1 MTSDPIR
8 AAIEQLR
15 ASIEA
20 LPEFAK
26 REQWRADKRHHSVNV
41 LSGDPDAA
49 WSVQMIAHIGSDR
62 APAHL
67 PIGEHIAL
75 TASPHVTE
83 ALIALLTAID
93 DVDLPDALDA
103 REIEPDG
110 LRQIQSAS
118 AALATAITRRPE

>member
-1 MTSDPIR
+1 MADADPIR

-15 ASIEA
+15 AEYAEI
-20 LPEFAK
+20 PEW
-26 REQWRADKRHHSVNV
+26 QRAQRWHASD
-41 LSGDPDAA
+41 LGTD
-49 WSVQMIAHIGSDR
+49 IAHWWLEAGGQSIANFGQGIQAQIDAER
-62 APAHL
+62 AARMC
-67 PIGEHIAL
+67 
-75 TASPHVTE
+75 SPHVTE

-110 LRQIQSAS
+110 LRQIQSAA